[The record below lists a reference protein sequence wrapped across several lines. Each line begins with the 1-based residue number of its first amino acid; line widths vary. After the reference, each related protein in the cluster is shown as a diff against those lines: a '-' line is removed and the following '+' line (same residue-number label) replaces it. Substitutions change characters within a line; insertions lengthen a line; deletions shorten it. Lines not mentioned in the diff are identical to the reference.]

1 LSLVLVGF
9 TQEAPVTPHGVEV
22 HVKHCPCC
30 PFQHKHWNAV
40 KRHAKR
46 AHVSTVPLTWF
57 IVEDGMRM
65 LAERVEAM
73 AWASTGS
80 QQ

>member
-1 LSLVLVGF
+1 LSLVLAGF
-9 TQEAPVTPHGVEV
+9 AQEAPVTPHGVEV

-30 PFQHKHWNAV
+30 HFQHKHWNAV

-46 AHVSTVPLTWF
+46 AHVTEVPLTWF
-57 IVEDGMRM
+57 IVDDGMRT

-73 AWASTGS
+73 ALAAIGA
-80 QQ
+80 QR